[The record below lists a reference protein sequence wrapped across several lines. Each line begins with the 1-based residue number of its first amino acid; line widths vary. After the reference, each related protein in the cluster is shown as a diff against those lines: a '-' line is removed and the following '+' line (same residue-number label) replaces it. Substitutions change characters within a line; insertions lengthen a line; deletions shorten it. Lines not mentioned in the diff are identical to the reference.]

1 MCSVLV
7 SWIDLNMDTD
17 SQSQVCDSTVVEH
30 SLGLAI
36 KHTFEL
42 IFRVTTAK
50 RVFHQKTRDIMIL
63 FVVKNNK
70 IRFWAVHITQ
80 NKLWPYWQYY
90 KITSKAPTVSDSLI
104 VNLTKSWTKK
114 ITYGR
119 KSAPISPKINIF
131 SIGQK
136 ICLADWF
143 YFPKHPKL
151 SPNS

>member
-1 MCSVLV
+1 MCSLLV

-42 IFRVTTAK
+42 IFRVTAEK
-50 RVFHQKTRDIMIL
+50 RLFHQKTRDIMIL
-63 FVVKNNK
+63 FVVKNIK

-90 KITSKAPTVSDSLI
+90 RITSTAPNRVRFF
-104 VNLTKSWTKK
+104 N
-114 ITYGR
+114 R
-119 KSAPISPKINIF
+119 KSHEKLNEKNHLRSKISSHFTKNQYFSNRSKNPFSRLILLSKI
-131 SIGQK
+131 SK
-136 ICLADWF
+136 IIA
-143 YFPKHPKL
+143 
-151 SPNS
+151 

>member
-90 KITSKAPTVSDSLI
+90 KITSKAPTVSDS
-104 VNLTKSWTKK
+104 N
-114 ITYGR
+114 R
-119 KSAPISPKINIF
+119 KSHEKLNEKNHLRSKISSHFTKNQYF
-131 SIGQK
+131 SNRSKNPFSRLI
-136 ICLADWF
+136 L
-143 YFPKHPKL
+143 L
-151 SPNS
+151 SKTSRIIT